1 MQILDIQFYPMYQKQ
16 ALLQSFKLVLI
27 VFFFLTERTVFLKK
41 TPVNGSFNITAFV
54 DPTGWIL

>member
-27 VFFFLTERTVFLKK
+27 VFFFNRKDSFSKK
-41 TPVNGSFNITAFV
+41 NTCEWQF
-54 DPTGWIL
+54 